1 MCAHAPC
8 LLCCS
13 CFMLILICCAG
24 VHLLPV
30 CCSCVHLL
38 PVCCVVLALCWS
50 SFVAQACICSV
61 LAQSV
66 SLTLCFCCSTLGFIP
81 QPSHA
86 CMCSLRGGLLLVGCF
101 ARWSLFFAHVCTC
114 CLFVVFSLLSVDP
127 HVLRRRT
134 FAPCLLLV
142 CALAPYLLCRA
153 CFMLILI
160 RCRRAFAQ
168 S

>member
-1 MCAHAPC
+1 MCTCSLSVVLFLFYVDPYWLRRRAFAPCVLLLCTLAPC

-24 VHLLPV
+24 VHLL
-30 CCSCVHLL
+30 
-38 PVCCVVLALCWS
+38 
-50 SFVAQACICSV
+50 
-61 LAQSV
+61 
-66 SLTLCFCCSTLGFIP
+66 SLSPIGFAHFLFFCSTLGFIP

-101 ARWSLFFAHVCTC
+101 ARRSLFFAHVCTC

-153 CFMLILI
+153 CFMLILS
-160 RCRRAFAQ
+160 RCRRVFAQ